1 MHYVILRKYIHRDN
15 EKNQS
20 RRLVLSQIINTV
32 VDIEMF
38 LSKVFTQFDSCQNE
52 SSFNK

>member
-1 MHYVILRKYIHRDN
+1 MHYVILKKYIHRHN
-15 EKNQS
+15 EKKQS
-20 RRLVLSQIINTV
+20 RRLVLPWIINTV